1 MCFLIAALA
10 LFVSLLVGAW
20 LDGSSRYDP
29 SDSAPSRVGLGQETF
44 LFR

>member
-10 LFVSLLVGAW
+10 LFVSLLVGTL
-20 LDGSSRYDP
+20 LDGSSRHDP
-29 SDSAPSRVGLGQETF
+29 AVSVPSRVGPGQETF